1 MMDGDVVRP
10 APIPRVRRI
19 MAETLVGHGASRR
32 VMEKAAMHLCEARL
46 GEIVVYELAWAKRH
60 APDRDG
66 RGRCDG
72 YAPCGCVGRPGRC
85 TPSSSR
91 GTNMSAATPTST

>member
-1 MMDGDVVRP
+1 MDGDAVRP

-19 MAETLVGHGASRR
+19 MAETLAGHGASRR
-32 VMEKAAMHLCEARL
+32 VMETARMRL
-46 GEIVVYELAWAKRH
+46 REERIGKVVLYELAWAKRR